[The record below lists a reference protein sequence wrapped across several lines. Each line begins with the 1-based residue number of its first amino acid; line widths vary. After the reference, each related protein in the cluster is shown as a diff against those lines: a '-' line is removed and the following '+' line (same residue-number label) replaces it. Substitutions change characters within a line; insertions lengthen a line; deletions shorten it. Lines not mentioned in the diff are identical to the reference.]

1 MNNDLIT
8 SVLYKRYTYFTYRV
22 SEKSKKK
29 SLKKAS
35 LLLTSLYLC
44 LIFIIF
50 MYAWLVTAN
59 RVTMLLRGR

>member
-29 SLKKAS
+29 KPQKG
-35 LLLTSLYLC
+35 
-44 LIFIIF
+44 III
-50 MYAWLVTAN
+50 TN
-59 RVTMLLRGR
+59 